1 MTDFHDP
8 ELRLDI
14 FRKAVELMEEAG
26 LDASLMEDYS
36 GRAMYGAQ
44 TPAVVSTEGGPTVG
58 YFITIAALQAVG
70 EVLEL
75 DHEATEMVRLLLP
88 KRWDN
93 LAMSTVYY

>member
-14 FRKAVELMEEAG
+14 YRKAVDLMVDAG

-44 TPAVVSTEGGPTVG
+44 TPAVVSMEGGPVVG
-58 YFITIAALQAVG
+58 HFITRAAMEAIG

-75 DHEATEMVRLLLP
+75 DQEAYDMIRLILP